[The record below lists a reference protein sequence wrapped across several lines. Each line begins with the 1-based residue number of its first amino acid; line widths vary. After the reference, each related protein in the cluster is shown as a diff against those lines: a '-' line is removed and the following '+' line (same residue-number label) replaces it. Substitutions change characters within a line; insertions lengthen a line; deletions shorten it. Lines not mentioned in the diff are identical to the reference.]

1 MTAWDLPAPLHGL
14 GAALAIGLLIGLER
28 GWHQRDLSEGAR
40 VAGLRTFAL
49 TGLLGGVLGSLAP
62 TFGPWPLVAGLVA
75 LALLMA
81 VAYLRSAQATGGLSA
96 TTSVALLLTLA
107 LGAYASSGAIALAL
121 AAAVVATV
129 LLNLKPTL
137 HGWLRQIK
145 HRELTAALQ
154 LLVLSVV
161 ILPYLPNAGFG
172 PYAALNPYAL
182 WWAVILI
189 AGLSL
194 AGHFAVRIAGPRR
207 GLLWTGM
214 LGGLASSTAATLA
227 LARRA
232 RQQPALADAAAM
244 GTLAASAMMF
254 LRMAVL
260 LGAIHPPLLRTY
272 GAALVFTGA
281 AMAGLSLWQ
290 WRRLPVPPPDS
301 DEGVAQIPPFDL
313 STALGFGAFLAAM
326 AVLMPAARDWLGHG
340 GIYGLAAVSGLA
352 DVDATAISIARLQA
366 ADGLPV
372 AAAVTALGLVTL
384 TNMITKATIAW
395 VTGGARLGRA
405 VASGYA
411 LCMLAGALV
420 LALLVMA
427 R

>member
-1 MTAWDLPAPLHGL
+1 MTSWDLPAPVHGL
-14 GAALAIGLLIGLER
+14 GAALAVGLLIGLER
-28 GWHQRDLSEGAR
+28 GWHQRDLNEGAR

-49 TGLLGGVLGSLAP
+49 TGLLGGVLGSLVP
-62 TFGPWPLVAGLVA
+62 TFGPWPLVAGLA
-75 LALLMA
+75 GLALLMA

-137 HGWLRQIK
+137 HGWLRQIE

-194 AGHFAVRIAGPRR
+194 AGHFAVRVAGPDR

-214 LGGLASSTAATLA
+214 LGAW
-227 LARRA
+227 
-232 RQQPALADAAAM
+232 
-244 GTLAASAMMF
+244 
-254 LRMAVL
+254 
-260 LGAIHPPLLRTY
+260 LLR
-272 GAALVFTGA
+272 
-281 AMAGLSLWQ
+281 
-290 WRRLPVPPPDS
+290 PPPRWPWR
-301 DEGVAQIPPFDL
+301 G
-313 STALGFGAFLAAM
+313 
-326 AVLMPAARDWLGHG
+326 
-340 GIYGLAAVSGLA
+340 
-352 DVDATAISIARLQA
+352 
-366 ADGLPV
+366 
-372 AAAVTALGLVTL
+372 
-384 TNMITKATIAW
+384 
-395 VTGGARLGRA
+395 GRA
-405 VASGYA
+405 SNPPWPMRRPRAHWRPAPRCSCAWPCCWASFTPHCCA
-411 LCMLAGALV
+411 PSAQPSCSRAWPWRA
-420 LALLVMA
+420 
-427 R
+427 

>member
-28 GWHQRDLSEGAR
+28 GWHQRDLGEGAR

-81 VAYLRSAQATGGLSA
+81 VAYVRSAQATGGLSA

-161 ILPYLPNAGFG
+161 ILP
-172 PYAALNPYAL
+172 
-182 WWAVILI
+182 
-189 AGLSL
+189 
-194 AGHFAVRIAGPRR
+194 
-207 GLLWTGM
+207 
-214 LGGLASSTAATLA
+214 
-227 LARRA
+227 
-232 RQQPALADAAAM
+232 
-244 GTLAASAMMF
+244 
-254 LRMAVL
+254 
-260 LGAIHPPLLRTY
+260 
-272 GAALVFTGA
+272 
-281 AMAGLSLWQ
+281 
-290 WRRLPVPPPDS
+290 
-301 DEGVAQIPPFDL
+301 
-313 STALGFGAFLAAM
+313 
-326 AVLMPAARDWLGHG
+326 
-340 GIYGLAAVSGLA
+340 
-352 DVDATAISIARLQA
+352 
-366 ADGLPV
+366 
-372 AAAVTALGLVTL
+372 
-384 TNMITKATIAW
+384 
-395 VTGGARLGRA
+395 
-405 VASGYA
+405 
-411 LCMLAGALV
+411 
-420 LALLVMA
+420 
-427 R
+427 

>member
-1 MTAWDLPAPLHGL
+1 MTSWDLPAPVHGL
-14 GAALAIGLLIGLER
+14 GAALAVGLLIGLER
-28 GWHQRDLSEGAR
+28 GWHQRDLNEGAR

-62 TFGPWPLVAGLVA
+62 TFGPWPLVAGLA
-75 LALLMA
+75 GLALLMA

-137 HGWLRQIK
+137 HGWLRQIE

-194 AGHFAVRIAGPRR
+194 AGHFAVRIAGPDR

-214 LGGLASSTAATLA
+214 LGGLASSTATTLA

-232 RQQPALADAAAM
+232 RQQPALTDAAAM
-244 GTLAASAMMF
+244 GALAASAMMF

-260 LGAIHPPLLRTY
+260 LGAIHPPLLRTF
-272 GAALVFTGA
+272 GAALVFTGV

-290 WRRLPVPPPDS
+290 WRRP
-301 DEGVAQIPPFDL
+301 
-313 STALGFGAFLAAM
+313 
-326 AVLMPAARDWLGHG
+326 
-340 GIYGLAAVSGLA
+340 
-352 DVDATAISIARLQA
+352 
-366 ADGLPV
+366 
-372 AAAVTALGLVTL
+372 
-384 TNMITKATIAW
+384 
-395 VTGGARLGRA
+395 
-405 VASGYA
+405 
-411 LCMLAGALV
+411 
-420 LALLVMA
+420 
-427 R
+427 